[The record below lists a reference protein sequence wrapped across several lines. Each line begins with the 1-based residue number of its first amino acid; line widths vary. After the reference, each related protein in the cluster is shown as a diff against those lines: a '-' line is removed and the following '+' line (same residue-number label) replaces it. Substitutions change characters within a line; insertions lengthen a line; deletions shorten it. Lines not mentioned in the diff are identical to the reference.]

1 MALSV
6 TDKTKIISKY
16 AQIKGDT
23 GSPEIQ
29 IALLSE
35 EINRLASHLEENK
48 HDQPGK
54 RGLLT
59 KISKRRRLLRYLQE
73 HAKDRHAKLIKE
85 LGLKK

>member
-1 MALSV
+1 MALPQ
-6 TDKTKIISKY
+6 TDKAKIIAKF
-16 AQIKGDT
+16 AQAKGDT

-29 IALLSE
+29 VALLSE
-35 EINRLASHLEENK
+35 EIDRLSKHLQENK

-59 KISKRRRLLRYLQE
+59 KIAKRRRLLRYMQE
-73 HAKDRHAKLIKE
+73 HAKDRYSKLIKE